1 MPDQINQIPKL
12 TFPGMDP
19 VQAMHYSQMID
30 AVNSLLGFNG
40 EIPLQNH
47 INMQGYQVKN
57 IGPATDPTDALSS
70 ALAESQYSASALSP
84 KLAPSGSQPM
94 PGYRIL
100 GSATQRESS
109 SSWLNDLL
117 STPPNSNGIL
127 PTLTSGVGT
136 VTVTIPAS
144 LFTFADGSTLLLQ
157 ARTDILTVPAEFA
170 ISAISCVGN
179 LVSVTC
185 APSGLV
191 AGQAATITEVDPAS
205 FNGTFPIISS
215 TSGGADLEYQLD
227 LGTVSGAGGFVQV
240 NGVYYYS
247 VAKRST
253 IIKLFGPYASD
264 TLQNRLQASPDGY
277 QIVAVVTLTKSGGI
291 LDSTGGGGSPI
302 VGSPTA
308 GSLF

>member
-1 MPDQINQIPKL
+1 MPQPNQVPKL
-12 TFPGMDP
+12 QFPEMDP
-19 VQAMHYSQMID
+19 VFQQHYSQLID
-30 AVNSLLGFNG
+30 TVNTLCGYNGPTKLADALDLGG
-40 EIPLQNH
+40 KRI
-47 INMQGYQVKN
+47 MN
-57 IGPATDPTDALSS
+57 IGAAVEETDALSS
-70 ALAESQYSASALSP
+70 GLAESQYSASALSP
-84 KLAPSGSQPM
+84 ELAPSGSRPM

-100 GSATQRESS
+100 GSATQRESQS
-109 SSWLNDLL
+109 SFLNDLM

-191 AGQAATITEVDPAS
+191 AGQAATITGVDPAS

-253 IIKLFGPYASD
+253 IIRLFGPYASD

-277 QIVAVVTLTKSGGI
+277 QIVAVVTLTRSGGI

>member
-1 MPDQINQIPKL
+1 MPIPNQLPKL
-12 TFPGMDP
+12 NFEGVDP
-19 VQAMHYSQMID
+19 VFQQWLNNLTD
-30 AVNSLLGFNG
+30 AVNTHSGYNG
-40 EIPLQNH
+40 PVQYADDLDLAGNRI
-47 INMQGYQVKN
+47 KN
-57 IGPATDPTDALSS
+57 LGPATDETDALSQ
-70 ALAESQYSASALSP
+70 AVAEQQYSASALQP
-84 KLAPSGSQPM
+84 KLAPGGPYSIV
-94 PGYRIL
+94 GYRQL
-100 GSATQRESS
+100 GSASQREPVSS
-109 SSWLNDLL
+109 FLNDLM
-117 STPPNSNGIL
+117 STPPNSNAIL

-136 VTVTIPAS
+136 VTVSIPAS
-144 LFTFADGSTLLLQ
+144 LFQFADGSTLLLQ

-191 AGQAATITEVDPAS
+191 AGQAATITGVTPSS
-205 FNGTFPIISS
+205 FNGTYPIISS
-215 TSGGADLEYQLD
+215 TTGGADLEYQVD

-240 NGVYYYS
+240 NGVYFYS

-253 IIKLFGPYASD
+253 IIRLFGPYASD

-277 QIVAVVTLTKSGGI
+277 QIVAVVTLTRSGGI